1 MKRLY
6 GHIGAT
12 LCMVLVAG
20 CSPST
25 FLINKAG
32 TSSYFGNNSPFLHKM
47 LCTRDELRLILA
59 DADLPRE
66 MENDFY
72 RYTCS
77 EERSY
82 EKVIS
87 LYLVLTPVEK
97 TAIKAGVRKTRVR
110 SESPALLKLM
120 HCPGRGTVT
129 CVERAESV
137 G

>member
-1 MKRLY
+1 M
-6 GHIGAT
+6 I
-12 LCMVLVAG
+12 LVAG

-47 LCTRDELRLILA
+47 LCTRNELRLILA

-66 MENDFY
+66 MQSDFY

-82 EKVIS
+82 DKVIS

-97 TAIKAGVRKTRVR
+97 KQ
-110 SESPALLKLM
+110 LKRAFEKHGYEVNRL
-120 HCPGRGTVT
+120 HC
-129 CVERAESV
+129 
-137 G
+137 

>member
-12 LCMVLVAG
+12 LCMVLLAG
-20 CSPST
+20 CGPST

-32 TSSYFGNNSPFLHKM
+32 TSSYFGSNSPFLHKM
-47 LCTRDELRLILA
+47 LCTRDEFRLILA

-66 MENDFY
+66 VESDFY

-77 EERSY
+77 EQRSY

-87 LYLVLTPVEK
+87 LYLFLTPVEK
-97 TAIKAGVRKTRVR
+97 MQ
-110 SESPALLKLM
+110 LKRAFEKHGYEVNRL
-120 HCPGRGTVT
+120 HC
-129 CVERAESV
+129 
-137 G
+137 

>member
-12 LCMVLVAG
+12 LCVLLFAG
-20 CSPST
+20 CGPST
-25 FLINKAG
+25 FLIDKAG
-32 TSSYFGNNSPFLHKM
+32 TSAYFGSNSPFLHKM

-59 DADLPRE
+59 DADLPRV

-87 LYLVLTPVEK
+87 LYLILTPVEK
-97 TAIKAGVRKTRVR
+97 MQ
-110 SESPALLKLM
+110 LKRAFEKHGYEVNRL
-120 HCPGRGTVT
+120 HC
-129 CVERAESV
+129 
-137 G
+137 